1 MRKEKEVEYWDSL
14 FEVVSAY
21 LLWLRNTTVKLD

>member
-1 MRKEKEVEYWDSL
+1 MREEKEVEHWESL